1 MSIDNTYRKY
11 TKRSNQTSIIHLC
24 RRSNKKL
31 ISHHNDFFL
40 DIKKQYTYIKY
51 MYQVQSNYIEKKLL
65 LSKTFRKGGITFLKK
80 NIIPYKD
87 KF

>member
-1 MSIDNTYRKY
+1 MHVLGGIFTVCSIKRRKYNFNKKTSHLDDLRMSIDNTYRKY
-11 TKRSNQTSIIHLC
+11 TKSGNQTSIIHLC

-51 MYQVQSNYIEKKLL
+51 MYNQ
-65 LSKTFRKGGITFLKK
+65 IT
-80 NIIPYKD
+80 
-87 KF
+87 

>member
-11 TKRSNQTSIIHLC
+11 TKSGNQTSIIHLC

-51 MYQVQSNYIEKKLL
+51 MYNQ
-65 LSKTFRKGGITFLKK
+65 IT
-80 NIIPYKD
+80 
-87 KF
+87 